1 LFRSVA
7 LDVAGDYPQVTMK
20 EMLVDACAMNLIR
33 DPSSFEV
40 IVTTNLFGDI
50 LGDEAAMLVG
60 GLGLAC
66 SANIGT
72 EVAVFEPVH
81 GSAPDIAGAGTANP
95 LASILSGRLMLEH
108 SGLAAEAKK
117 VENAVAR
124 TLKDNEVTPDL
135 GGSLTTRQVGDAVIR
150 HMRNEQ

>member
-1 LFRSVA
+1 
-7 LDVAGDYPQVTMK
+7 
-20 EMLVDACAMNLIR
+20 MLI
-33 DPSSFEV
+33 
-40 IVTTNLFGDI
+40 
-50 LGDEAAMLVG
+50 G